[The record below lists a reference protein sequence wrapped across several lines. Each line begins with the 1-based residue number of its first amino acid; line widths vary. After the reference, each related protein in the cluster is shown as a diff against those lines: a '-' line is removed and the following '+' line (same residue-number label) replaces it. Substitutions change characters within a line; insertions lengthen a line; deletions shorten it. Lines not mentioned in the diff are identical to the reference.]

1 MEAMRKGDED
11 LANDDGR
18 VSRQG
23 GRGAPPG
30 AGYAAPADLARI
42 FGEVRTARLVL
53 RRPHADDGSAV
64 FRVHG
69 DPETNRYNPHGP
81 HADLAASEE
90 TLQMWLRG
98 WDEDGYGYWAVTL
111 PPQGEIIGFGGVR
124 RFEWRDRDVLN
135 LYYRFAPSAWG
146 HGYAAEMARTAVELA
161 RAHVPG
167 LPVVARMRPPNLP
180 SIRTAERAG
189 LVRRAD
195 LDSAEHVI
203 YALGW
208 P

>member
-1 MEAMRKGDED
+1 MREGDED
-11 LANDDGR
+11 MANDDGGA
-18 VSRQG
+18 SRQA
-23 GRGAPPG
+23 GRDAPTGDSSTAPG
-30 AGYAAPADLARI
+30 DLARI

-53 RRPHADDGSAV
+53 RRPHAGDGPAM

-81 HADLAASEE
+81 HADLPGSEE
-90 TLQMWLRG
+90 TLRMWLRG
-98 WDEDGYGYWAVTL
+98 WEEDGYGYWAVTL
-111 PPQGEIIGFGGVR
+111 PPGGEIIGFGGVR

-135 LYYRFAPSAWG
+135 LYYRFAPSAWS

-161 RAHVPG
+161 RTHVSG
-167 LPVVARMRPPNLP
+167 LPMVARTRPPNVP

-189 LVRRAD
+189 LVRRTD
-195 LDSAEHVI
+195 LDTAEHVV

-208 P
+208 L